1 MAAAVPITPEQIWKL
16 ETNHEEWLLRQRQR
30 ETEAILPTRDAILA
44 QMIATCMTL
53 YYVCLCLSVCHKSCS
68 IETDERIEL
77 VFGVVAFFHLFYA
90 VLNGNSGISKIRAL
104 LSGTLSQTPD
114 LKKFCFGISIVDTCC
129 RLSSTKVDAQ
139 SMVNWAVVGQL
150 S

>member
-1 MAAAVPITPEQIWKL
+1 MAAAVPTTPEQIWKL
-16 ETNHEEWLLRQRQR
+16 EKNHEEWLLRQRQR
-30 ETEAILPTRDAILA
+30 ETEAIFTRARCYTSTGDS
-44 QMIATCMTL
+44 C
-53 YYVCLCLSVCHKSCS
+53 VCLSVTSPCS

-77 VFGVVAFFHLFYA
+77 VFGVVASFHLFYA
-90 VLNGNSGISKIRAL
+90 VLKGNSGISKIRAL